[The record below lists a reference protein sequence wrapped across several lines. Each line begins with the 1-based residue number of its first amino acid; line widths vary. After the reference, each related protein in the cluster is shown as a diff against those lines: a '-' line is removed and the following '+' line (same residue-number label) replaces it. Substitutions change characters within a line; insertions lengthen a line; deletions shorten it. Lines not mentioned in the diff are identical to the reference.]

1 MSDTP
6 PAAEDEIAQQVREI
20 RASGILARSKHL
32 DRLLEFLHRCHL
44 DGRVPKE
51 FEVAVE
57 GLGRHAGFDA
67 TQDALVRVYI
77 HKLRRKLD
85 DYYQQDTRPDACR
98 LILPKG
104 EYRLQLAA
112 PNDPPAPSPPSPS
125 PEAAPRP
132 WQRIANLARRHT
144 RLLAFAL
151 LASLLLNL
159 LLAGQAWR
167 QATDDTPQLRTS
179 VLWQPLFADARP
191 VVVVLG
197 DYYLFAE
204 TDGDDRVRRLVR
216 DFEINSPGDLA
227 SQLQQHPSRAE
238 RQFDVGLS
246 YLSTS
251 TGYALNRLGAL
262 LNSGPKKAWGVILAS
277 ELTPENLRNSHLI
290 FVGHLSGLGL
300 LEPLVFAHSGFRLGR
315 GYDELV
321 DKASGQH
328 FHSASGI
335 AHENVAA
342 NHLAYLS
349 SFQGPT
355 GNRIVIL
362 AGCRDAGL
370 RELADA
376 VASPGGLAALEEH
389 TGGAPFEAL
398 YQTSGFGSATTP
410 ARLLLHRSL
419 APPAAPAEGR

>member
-85 DYYQQDTRPDACR
+85 DYYQQGTRPDACR

-167 QATDDTPQLRTS
+167 HGTDDTPQLRTS

-227 SQLQQHPSRAE
+227 SQLQQQPSRAE

-262 LNSGPKKAWGVILAS
+262 LNTGPKKAWGVILAS

-300 LEPLVFAHSGFRLGR
+300 LEPFVFAHSGFRLGR

-335 AHENVAA
+335 AHENAAA

-355 GNRIVIL
+355 GNRILIL

-376 VASPGGLAALEEH
+376 VASPGGVAALDKH

-419 APPAAPAEGR
+419 VPPAAPAEGR